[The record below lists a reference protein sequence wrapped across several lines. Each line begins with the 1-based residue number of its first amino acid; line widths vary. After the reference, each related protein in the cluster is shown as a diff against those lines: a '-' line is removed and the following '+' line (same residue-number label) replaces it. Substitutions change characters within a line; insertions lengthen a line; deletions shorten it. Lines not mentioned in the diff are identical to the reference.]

1 MTRPPKM
8 PASAI
13 RSMVE
18 SRNAPQVPLVPLIRA
33 STPSS
38 MSRNT
43 KIVQVKAPG
52 KSSPIGKRPSAPPA
66 TPTVPMTVTAFGVM
80 GVRASTLPTGV
91 NRRVMAGRSGF
102 SMAVRSY
109 RRAELEFS
117 AARVGFTFRQPG
129 RFFPWGLWTRCSRVK
144 AGRAQ
149 RWLAGGRPPAPPEA
163 REAIARRRTSV
174 AGTSSGAGGAAGRA
188 PAADQVRNVVLVGH
202 SGTGKSSLVE
212 ALLAATGTIQRPGS
226 IEEGTTVSDFDEI
239 EVKQQRSVNLTL
251 APVIHNGIKVNLL
264 DTPGYADFT
273 GDLRAGLRAADSAL
287 FAVSATD
294 GIDGVTR
301 MLWEECAAVG
311 MPRAVVIT
319 KIDHQRAEFQAT
331 LDACREAFG
340 DAVAPLYLPVGE
352 PVNGLIGLLSQKLYS
367 YSGGERS
374 EGAPAAADEERM
386 TDLRGELIEGVITE
400 SEDESLMD
408 RYLSGEEIDPKV
420 LIEDLEKAVAQ
431 SSFYP
436 VLVVSAPQK
445 IGMLELLEVMTE
457 AFPSPAEHPLPP
469 VTTPDGKP
477 VTGLSADPKGPLLA
491 EVVKTTSDSYVGRI
505 SLVRV
510 FSGTLRP
517 DASVHVSGHGRAASG
532 HEDHDD
538 DERIGALTSPLG
550 KQQRP
555 VTQCAAGDI
564 CAVAKLSTAETGDTL
579 SDKEKPLLMESWS
592 MPEPL
597 LPVAIVA
604 KSKADEDKLSQ
615 ALSRLVA
622 EDPTLRLENNA
633 ETRQLVLWCMGEAHA
648 DLLLD
653 RLANRYGV
661 AVETTDLRVPLRET
675 VAGKA
680 QGLGRNVK
688 QSGGHG
694 EYGIC
699 HIEIEPLADASAFE
713 FVDKIVGG
721 VVPRQFIPSVE
732 KGVRWQM
739 EQGVVAG
746 YPMIGIRV
754 TLYDGK
760 AHSVDSSDMAFQKAG
775 RAALRDAVDK
785 AQPKLLEPVDEVS
798 VLVPD
803 DYVGAIMSD
812 VPSRRGRVL
821 GTEQIGVGRTLV
833 KAEIPELEI
842 TRYAIELRSLSH
854 GTGSFTRSYLR
865 HEPLPAHLASKV
877 AAESK
882 PG

>member
-1 MTRPPKM
+1 M
-8 PASAI
+8 
-13 RSMVE
+13 
-18 SRNAPQVPLVPLIRA
+18 
-33 STPSS
+33 
-38 MSRNT
+38 
-43 KIVQVKAPG
+43 
-52 KSSPIGKRPSAPPA
+52 
-66 TPTVPMTVTAFGVM
+66 
-80 GVRASTLPTGV
+80 
-91 NRRVMAGRSGF
+91 
-102 SMAVRSY
+102 
-109 RRAELEFS
+109 
-117 AARVGFTFRQPG
+117 
-129 RFFPWGLWTRCSRVK
+129 
-144 AGRAQ
+144 
-149 RWLAGGRPPAPPEA
+149 
-163 REAIARRRTSV
+163 

-251 APVIHNGIKVNLL
+251 APIIHNGIKVNLL

-352 PVNGLIGLLSQKLYS
+352 PVTGLIGLLSQKLYS
-367 YSGGERS
+367 YSGGQRT
-374 EGAPAAADEERM
+374 EGAPAAADEDRM
-386 TDLRGELIEGVITE
+386 TELRGELIEGIITE

-420 LIEDLEKAVAQ
+420 LIEDLEKAVARG
-431 SSFYP
+431 SFYP
-436 VLVVSAPQK
+436 VLVTSAPQK

-457 AFPSPAEHPLPP
+457 AFPSPAEHPMPS
-469 VTTPDGKP
+469 VTTPDGKA
-477 VTGLSADPKGPLLA
+477 VTGLASDPKGPLLA

-550 KQQRP
+550 KQQRA

-579 SDKEKPLLMESWS
+579 SDKDNPLLMESWS

-615 ALSRLVA
+615 ALNRLVA

-648 DLLLD
+648 D
-653 RLANRYGV
+653 RAARP
-661 AVETTDLRVPLRET
+661 ARAPLRRGGGNHRP
-675 VAGKA
+675 AGSA
-680 QGLGRNVK
+680 AGDDRGQG
-688 QSGGHG
+688 
-694 EYGIC
+694 
-699 HIEIEPLADASAFE
+699 
-713 FVDKIVGG
+713 
-721 VVPRQFIPSVE
+721 
-732 KGVRWQM
+732 
-739 EQGVVAG
+739 AG
-746 YPMIGIRV
+746 ARP
-754 TLYDGK
+754 
-760 AHSVDSSDMAFQKAG
+760 
-775 RAALRDAVDK
+775 
-785 AQPKLLEPVDEVS
+785 
-798 VLVPD
+798 
-803 DYVGAIMSD
+803 
-812 VPSRRGRVL
+812 
-821 GTEQIGVGRTLV
+821 
-833 KAEIPELEI
+833 
-842 TRYAIELRSLSH
+842 
-854 GTGSFTRSYLR
+854 
-865 HEPLPAHLASKV
+865 
-877 AAESK
+877 
-882 PG
+882 